1 MAFVLLSSRLDFNA
15 MNRHTD
21 STRGFTLIE
30 FFLSSVALFLLAI
43 IILPLIQEFVA
54 SSQKAK
60 ILRNLAK
67 IEHYAELYFEESDAS
82 SVSLYQLVGPKKKI
96 PKLESIVGESYPKVI
111 FRYGNLAVD
120 TEKFGR
126 IHLE

>member
-1 MAFVLLSSRLDFNA
+1 MKTHT
-15 MNRHTD
+15 NR
-21 STRGFTLIE
+21 TRGFTLIE

-43 IILPLIQEFVA
+43 IILPLIQELEA
-54 SSQKAK
+54 SNQKTK

-67 IEHYAELYFEESDAS
+67 IQVHADLYFEESGAS
-82 SVSLYQLVGPKKKI
+82 SVSLYQLVGPKKEI

-111 FRYGNLAVD
+111 YRDVNLSVK
-120 TEKFGR
+120 TEKFGL